1 MVIESCAYRVAIL
14 GAGVAGSTCA
24 ASLLRMPG
32 IAAVVYDMGGRGPG
46 GRTCS
51 RPVDGQGGSFSPA
64 DRGGRS
70 SLSEAHADKD
80 LTFDHGAQAFTVSHP
95 EVRALTEAWERAG
108 FVGRWEGTFG
118 KLDASTGAF
127 VAGVAA
133 ADSDDTVFGLLG
145 GSGAS
150 AADRFVGVPSMGALA
165 RGILSDA
172 AASPAAGSTLTSL
185 FGAKATG
192 VTYSGEGEGPAGA
205 RWTVKSSDGVS
216 RHFDAVVTAGHAASF
231 AAQAAASLPGGGGS
245 GGSVSVDALRGV
257 SYPAGC
263 SPLYSL
269 LVAFE
274 SPLGDA
280 APFDGAGVASSD
292 DLRWISRD
300 SSKPSRQRS
309 DGLDLWVALSTEGF
323 ARRVEEQAAA
333 ETAEAQAGAEA
344 AAPRA
349 QGGSRPTEAQLQCV
363 AAQLLE
369 ALRGAL
375 HAPLPPVA
383 YVHAQRW
390 QAGITRA
397 PLGLEP
403 PCASWEEYGLF
414 ACGDWAAKEAKVEE
428 AALSGLAAA
437 QAVGRAHDASQR
449 MRSLLSTA
457 PPPGGPDAAAALEE
471 RARASWGEWRCAAY
485 SPETP
490 AGRFRESRWWDAPG
504 REAAAEERC
513 LVTAGRATLWPEG
526 GGPPVEIAKGDWV
539 TFRRGFQCTWV
550 VNEDIAKRYAYFD
563 AEGAELACE

>member
-1 MVIESCAYRVAIL
+1 
-14 GAGVAGSTCA
+14 
-24 ASLLRMPG
+24 MPG

-95 EVRALTEAWERAG
+95 EGR

-309 DGLDLWVALSTEGF
+309 DGLDLW
-323 ARRVEEQAAA
+323 
-333 ETAEAQAGAEA
+333 
-344 AAPRA
+344 
-349 QGGSRPTEAQLQCV
+349 
-363 AAQLLE
+363 
-369 ALRGAL
+369 
-375 HAPLPPVA
+375 
-383 YVHAQRW
+383 
-390 QAGITRA
+390 AGITRA

-437 QAVGRAHDASQR
+437 QA
-449 MRSLLSTA
+449 
-457 PPPGGPDAAAALEE
+457 
-471 RARASWGEWRCAAY
+471 
-485 SPETP
+485 
-490 AGRFRESRWWDAPG
+490 FRESRWWDAPG